1 MRIRYWS
8 SDVCSS
14 DLVLDWCTGHG
25 NLQAA
30 IERLGCPGHLAGR
43 ILKLLNF
50 VVYDRIKWDARE
62 AHMIVAHR
70 FVSRENDPCV
80 FPFAGIEQSGAAADV
95 YSSFQPIA
103 AQICPEGFDH
113 SPHPAS
119 HHNLPLLTFTIF
131 KHPRR
136 RN

>member
-80 FPFAGIEQSGAAADV
+80 FPFAGIEPRGAAADV
-95 YSSFQPIA
+95 ASSFQPIA
-103 AQICPEGFDH
+103 AQICPEEIGR
-113 SPHPAS
+113 AS
-119 HHNLPLLTFTIF
+119 C
-131 KHPRR
+131 RER
-136 RN
+136 VCQYV